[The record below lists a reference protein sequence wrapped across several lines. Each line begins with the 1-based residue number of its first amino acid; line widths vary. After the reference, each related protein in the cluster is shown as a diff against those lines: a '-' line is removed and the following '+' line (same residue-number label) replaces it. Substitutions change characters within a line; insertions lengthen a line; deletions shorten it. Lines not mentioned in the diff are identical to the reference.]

1 MSRVVEVGT
10 PTDANKAIG
19 GVPTLHY
26 FDFLSRGRGE
36 VIRLF
41 FEDAGIAFKDHRLAF
56 DDYNAQ
62 VQSGEINKINP
73 LKSLPAVEMGGTMYT
88 QSYPLLRLWAR
99 QLGKYDGKNDLERYY
114 VDAMTDIASDWRS
127 KFVDSGFRASETGVG
142 PRGDSGEIA
151 YHKTFTV
158 PKYAAALNVHLS
170 TDPLSSGGPF
180 VLGEEVTYADFV
192 IFQIVHDDDWAG
204 LDNNPRLN
212 ELVQAVKAR
221 PRVAAASSWLVR
233 DRNGYSLRGVEKG
246 KRYLECERVLAL
258 TVTQDGKEFVISYVC
273 LWIWRASNQLTSTS
287 KDGGQ
292 LDDRNYV
299 LGGSER
305 VRAENKALLDELDR
319 KKRARTMAVPT
330 DDNRVKAR
338 LREIGEPITLF
349 GERAG
354 DRRERLIYVLSQI
367 RAARGG
373 DDDIEME
380 DESSSSDEE
389 EVEEFYTEGSLELL
403 EARRR
408 IAEYSL
414 PRAQLR
420 VAQQREESRLP
431 LGKIIDTRKRVFAEV
446 KKFTTYGSQIG
457 DERPISQVRFSPDAK
472 LLATGSWSGNVKLW
486 NVPGCDLAKSYRA
499 HGDRVGGVAWHPQAT
514 LTQSPDSV
522 NIVTGGADLEV
533 SLWSLNSD
541 KALHTFKGH
550 ADRVCRVAFHPSG
563 QYVASASY
571 DGSWRLWDA
580 STGQNTGSHVPDRQ
594 LLFQEGHSK
603 EVYAV
608 QFQDDGALV
617 ASGGL
622 DAIGRV
628 WDLRTGRTAMVLD
641 GHGQAIY
648 GMDFSPNGYQIA
660 TASGDNT
667 IRIWDMRSLR
677 ALYTIG
683 AHTSIVSDVS
693 FYRPLTGLDVFT
705 TIARGDAKMEDGEK
719 VIKKEEEGDV
729 KMEEDKSTPVDE
741 SKAGVSKSSA
751 GTYLPVPGL
760 LLVSSGYDGMVKLW
774 SADDWQLVKAMSA
787 DAGKVMSAD
796 ISPDGDFI
804 ASGSWNRSYQLYA
817 MEG

>member
-1 MSRVVEVGT
+1 M
-10 PTDANKAIG
+10 A
-19 GVPTLHY
+19 
-26 FDFLSRGRGE
+26 
-36 VIRLF
+36 
-41 FEDAGIAFKDHRLAF
+41 
-56 DDYNAQ
+56 
-62 VQSGEINKINP
+62 
-73 LKSLPAVEMGGTMYT
+73 
-88 QSYPLLRLWAR
+88 
-99 QLGKYDGKNDLERYY
+99 
-114 VDAMTDIASDWRS
+114 
-127 KFVDSGFRASETGVG
+127 DSGLT
-142 PRGDSGEIA
+142 
-151 YHKTFTV
+151 
-158 PKYAAALNVHLS
+158 L
-170 TDPLSSGGPF
+170 
-180 VLGEEVTYADFV
+180 
-192 IFQIVHDDDWAG
+192 DD
-204 LDNNPRLN
+204 
-212 ELVQAVKAR
+212 LV
-221 PRVAAASSWLVR
+221 
-233 DRNGYSLRGVEKG
+233 
-246 KRYLECERVLAL
+246 
-258 TVTQDGKEFVISYVC
+258 
-273 LWIWRASNQLTSTS
+273 
-287 KDGGQ
+287 
-292 LDDRNYV
+292 DDRNYA
-299 LGGSER
+299 LGGSDR

-349 GERAG
+349 GERAA
-354 DRRERLIYVLSQI
+354 DRRDRLIYVLSQI

-373 DDDIEME
+373 DDDVEME
-380 DESSSSDEE
+380 DESSSSEGEDE
-389 EVEEFYTEGSLELL
+389 EEFYTEGSLELL

-420 VAQQREESRLP
+420 VTQQREESRLP
-431 LGKIIDTRKRVFAEV
+431 LGKIIDTRKRVFGEV
-446 KKFTTYGSQIG
+446 KKFATYGSQIG
-457 DERPISQVRFSPDAK
+457 DERPISQVRFSPNGK

-486 NVPGCDLAKSYRA
+486 NVPACDLAKPYRA

-514 LTQSPDSV
+514 LSQSSDAV
-522 NIVTGGADLEV
+522 NLATGGADLEV

-541 KALHTFKGH
+541 KALHTLKGH
-550 ADRVCRVAFHPSG
+550 ADRICRVAFHPSG
-563 QYVASASY
+563 QYIASASY

-660 TASGDNT
+660 TGSGDNT

-677 ALYTIG
+677 AHYTIG

-693 FYRPLTGLDVFT
+693 FYRPVATGDIFT
-705 TIARGDAKMEDGEK
+705 DIARGINSVDVKMEDGES
-719 VIKKEEEGDV
+719 EG
-729 KMEEDKSTPVDE
+729 KMEEGKPMPMDETSE
-741 SKAGVSKSSA
+741 SKGSSKPSSNVH
-751 GTYLPVPGL
+751 LPVPGL
-760 LLVSSGYDGMVKLW
+760 FLVSSGYDGMVKVW

-796 ISPDGDFI
+796 ISPDGQFI
-804 ASGSWNRSYQLYA
+804 ASGSWNRSYQLFSI
-817 MEG
+817 EG